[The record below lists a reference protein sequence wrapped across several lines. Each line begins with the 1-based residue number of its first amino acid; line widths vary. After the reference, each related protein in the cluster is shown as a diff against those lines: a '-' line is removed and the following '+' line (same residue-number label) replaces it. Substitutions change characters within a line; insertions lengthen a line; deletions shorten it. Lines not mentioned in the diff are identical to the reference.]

1 MARMTLAR
9 PRAPLFPDHP
19 LEEHQLRVDRARE
32 LMEIEGLDAVIFA
45 RNVNVYYMTGSRFVF
60 VGFDQPMALAPQTT
74 AILTRD
80 ADIYC
85 QRFGPFDSDDV
96 SIDTTLSESF
106 EHYDSE
112 LELPSIL
119 SDYGIGA
126 GARVGIE
133 WGRGMC
139 TGINPVLFM
148 DLQDKLENQLGVEL
162 VDSNPL
168 VRTLMAI
175 KSPLEIE
182 RMSRAVGAA
191 ARAMNRLYER
201 IELGM
206 QAREVARIV
215 SGLMLEEGAQ
225 NTGHAQVMSE
235 GAGANELKSCDP
247 VDQPLET
254 GWVHLDFGCKVGR
267 YASDINR
274 GLFLGRAPTAREEEI
289 YAVRRGVNDLLDT
302 LIKPGV
308 SIESVVSATQGYVED
323 NGLEFSIIGGFPFTG
338 HSIGM
343 ENYVGPNLVPDAG
356 QPRLVGAGDGEPL
369 LFQEGMMFTFEC
381 TTTPPNGEKSP
392 FFNTEDNVV
401 VTADGV
407 RNMSSEVSRDLV
419 VKA

>member
-9 PRAPLFPDHP
+9 PRAPLFPDTP
-19 LEEHQLRVDRARE
+19 QAEHDLRVARARE
-32 LMEIEGLDAVIFA
+32 LMKLEGLDAVIFA

-74 AILTRD
+74 AVLTQD

-112 LELPSIL
+112 LELPNIL
-119 SDYGIGA
+119 ADYGIGS
-126 GARVGIE
+126 GSRVGIE

-139 TGINPVLFM
+139 TGINPVMFLE
-148 DLQDKLENQLGVEL
+148 LQAKFQANGIEL

-168 VRTLMAI
+168 VRTLMAV

-182 RMSRAVGAA
+182 RMSKAVGAA
-191 ARAMNRLYER
+191 ARAMNRLYDQ
-201 IELGM
+201 IALGM

-215 SGLMLEEGAQ
+215 SGLMLDEGAQ

-274 GLFLGRAPTAREEEI
+274 GLFLGRKPTAREEEI
-289 YAVRRGVNDLLDT
+289 YNVRRGVNDLLDT
-302 LIKPGV
+302 LIKPGA
-308 SIESVVSATQGYVED
+308 SIEGTVLAAQKYVED

-343 ENYVGPNLVPDAG
+343 ENYVGPNLVPNAG
-356 QPRLVGAGDGEPL
+356 QPRLVGVAEGEDL
-369 LFQEGMMFTFEC
+369 TFQEGMMFTFEC
-381 TTTPPNGEKSP
+381 TTTPPDGEKSP

-401 VTADGV
+401 VTSDGV
-407 RNMSSEVSRDLV
+407 KNMSAEVSRDLV
-419 VKA
+419 VKD